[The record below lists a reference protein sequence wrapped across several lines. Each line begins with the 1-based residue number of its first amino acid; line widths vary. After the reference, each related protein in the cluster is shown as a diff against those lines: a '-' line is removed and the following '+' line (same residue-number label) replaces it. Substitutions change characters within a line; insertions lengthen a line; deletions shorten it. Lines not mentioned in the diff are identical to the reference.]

1 MVMPDPSLAMWVTFV
16 IIVAAIYLYATERF
30 TLEFTSLGVIA
41 VLLLFF
47 YVVPIEGSDG
57 ENLLGPTRLLAG
69 FADPA
74 LITVVC
80 LLIVGQ
86 GLIQTG
92 ALQRIAGA
100 MLILTRGRTR
110 IAIGLTLVFALSLSA
125 FANNTP
131 VVVVFIPVLQTL
143 ADRQSRSTSKVML
156 PLSYAAILGGMTTL
170 IGSSTN
176 LLVSGGLR
184 ELGEKPFDMFSF
196 LVPGLVMAGVGLLY
210 TIFVAPRLLTPRT
223 GMAGTLVGASGR
235 QYIAQITLAPSS
247 TLVGQHARAGM
258 FSGLPEIT
266 VQVVQRGEHAELP
279 PFDNVALA
287 PGDTLVVA
295 GTRQALADALAR
307 DHGLMADVDRRD
319 TDRQDEQWARTAGS
333 ERLLVEVMIAPAS
346 RMVGQNLE
354 QIGFRRRF
362 GSLVLGIQRRSRMI
376 RQRITEIRL
385 EPGDVLLV
393 QGRRDD
399 IDKMRAN
406 PDVLLMEW
414 SAAELPNVPL
424 ARRAIAIVA
433 VLVLAIAANVLPTV
447 IAAMLGAAAMLAV
460 GCLNVRQAT
469 RAVDIKVVMLIGAA
483 LAMGSALQMTG
494 GAAFLGASVVAA
506 TGHAGPAVALSGFF
520 LMIALLTNVLSN
532 NAAAVLFTPI
542 GISIAHS
549 LGVDPMAFA
558 VAVVMA
564 ASCSFASPIGY
575 QTNLIVMA
583 PGHYRFS
590 DFIKAGL
597 PLVIILWLTYSFFAP
612 AYYGL
617 N

>member
-1 MVMPDPSLAMWVTFV
+1 MPMPDASLSMWLTFAV
-16 IIVAAIYLYATERF
+16 IVVAVYLYATETY
-30 TLEFTSLGVIA
+30 TLEFTSIGVIA
-41 VLLLFF
+41 VLLVIF
-47 YVVPIEGSDG
+47 YILPLTGQDG
-57 ENLLGPTRLLAG
+57 ENLMAPSAVLAG

-80 LLIVGQ
+80 LLVVGQ

-92 ALQRIAGA
+92 ALQRIAGG
-100 MLILTRGRTR
+100 MLMLTRGRIR
-110 IAIGLTLVFALSLSA
+110 IAIGLALIFALVLSA

-131 VVVVFIPVLQTL
+131 IVVVFIPVLQAL
-143 ADRQSRSTSKVML
+143 AERRGRSVSKVMI
-156 PLSYAAILGGMTTL
+156 PLSYAACLGGMITL

-176 LLVSGGLR
+176 LLVSGSLR
-184 ELGEKPFDMFSF
+184 ELGEQPFDMFSF
-196 LVPGLVMAGVGLLY
+196 AVPGMVLASVGLIY
-210 TIFVAPRLLTPRT
+210 TILIAPRLLKPRS
-223 GMAGTLVGASGR
+223 GLAGRLVGATGR

-247 TLVGQHARAGM
+247 NLVGQHAAAGR
-258 FSGLPEIT
+258 FASLPDIT
-266 VQVVQRGEHAELP
+266 VQMVQRGEHAELP
-279 PFDNVALA
+279 PFDSVALA

-319 TDRQDEQWARTAGS
+319 TDSGDEQRRWMPGE
-333 ERLLVEVMIAPAS
+333 ERVLVEVMIAPAS

-393 QGRRDD
+393 QGRRNE
-399 IDKMRAN
+399 IEALRAN

-424 ARRAIAIVA
+424 ARRALTILALV
-433 VLVLAIAANVLPTV
+433 VLAIATDVLPPV
-447 IAAMLGAAAMLAV
+447 IASVAGACAMIATS
-460 GCLNVRQAT
+460 CLNVRQAT
-469 RAVDIKVVMLIGAA
+469 RAVDIKVVMLVGAA
-483 LAMGSALQMTG
+483 LAMGAAMQHTG
-494 GAAFLGASVVAA
+494 GAAYLAALVISA
-506 TGHAGPAVALSGFF
+506 TGDAGPAVVLSAFF
-520 LMIALLTNVLSN
+520 LMIAVMTNILSN

-542 GISIAHS
+542 GISMAHS

-575 QTNLIVMA
+575 QTNLLVMA

-590 DFIKAGL
+590 DFITAGL
-597 PLVIILWLTYSFFAP
+597 PLVFILWLTFSFFAP
-612 AYYGL
+612 AYYNL
-617 N
+617 P

>member
-1 MVMPDPSLAMWVTFV
+1 MILPDPSPAMWLTFV
-16 IIVAAIYLYATERF
+16 IIIAAVYLYATERF
-30 TLEFTSLGVIA
+30 TLEYVSLGVIA
-41 VLLLFF
+41 VMLVLF
-47 YVVPIEGSDG
+47 YIMPVEGADG
-57 ENLLGPTRLLAG
+57 ANLLRPARLLAG

-92 ALQRIAGA
+92 ALQRIAGG
-100 MLILTRGRTR
+100 MLLLTRGRTR

-131 VVVVFIPVLQTL
+131 IVVVFIPVLQAL
-143 ADRQSRSTSKVML
+143 ADRQNRSTSKVMI

-184 ELGEKPFDMFSF
+184 ELGEQPFDMFSF
-196 LVPGLVMAGVGLLY
+196 TVPGLVMAGVGLLY
-210 TIFVAPRLLTPRT
+210 TIVIAPRLLTPRT
-223 GMAGTLVGASGR
+223 GMATSLVGPSGR

-247 TLVGQHARAGM
+247 SLVGQHATAGM
-258 FSGLPEIT
+258 FTGLPEIT

-295 GTRQALADALAR
+295 GTRNALADALSR

-319 TDRQDEQWARTAGS
+319 TDGQDEQWGRTPGG
-333 ERLLVEVMIAPAS
+333 ERMLVEVMIAPAS

-399 IDKMRAN
+399 VEKLRAN

-433 VLVLAIAANVLPTV
+433 ILVLAIATNVLPAV
-447 IAAMLGAAAMLAV
+447 IAAVVGAAAMLSV

-469 RAVDIKVVMLIGAA
+469 RAVDIKVVMLVGAA
-483 LAMGSALQMTG
+483 LAMGSALQVTG
-494 GAAFLGASVVAA
+494 GADYLGSLVVAA
-506 TGHAGPAVALSGFF
+506 TGHAGPAVALSVFF

-532 NAAAVLFTPI
+532 NAAAVLFTPV
-542 GISIAHS
+542 GVSMAHG

-575 QTNLIVMA
+575 QTNLLVMA

-597 PLVIILWLTYSFFAP
+597 PLLIILWLTYSFFAP
-612 AYYGL
+612 VYYGL
-617 N
+617 G